1 MADNRGI
8 SGRPL
13 ARKGN
18 KLGTPPF
25 VLHLSVTTSS
35 ANLVDN
41 LDFKVRV
48 VDMWANATGGSCGI
62 VQTPSRQLQLAL
74 GIKTSVEPM
83 RLMMFITKCPR
94 VENLQRQVHRAPVS
108 FTFCAYEFRRLEDG

>member
-48 VDMWANATGGSCGI
+48 VDMWANATGGACGVVTLTDGSNTI
-62 VQTPSRQLQLAL
+62 ATTAACAGDKDIGRADEIDDVYYEVSKGGKLAASSASGTGEL
-74 GIKTSVEPM
+74 YVLCVRI
-83 RLMMFITKCPR
+83 
-94 VENLQRQVHRAPVS
+94 
-108 FTFCAYEFRRLEDG
+108 